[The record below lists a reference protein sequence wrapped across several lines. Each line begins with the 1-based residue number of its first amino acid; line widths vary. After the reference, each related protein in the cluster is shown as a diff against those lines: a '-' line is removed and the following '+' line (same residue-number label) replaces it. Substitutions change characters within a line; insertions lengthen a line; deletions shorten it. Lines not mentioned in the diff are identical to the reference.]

1 MGLENITGD
10 KELLEKDIECCDNN
24 EEHCGFADLIR
35 DSVNSALFFG
45 GAIAT
50 GVVIYVGY
58 EVISSFYK

>member
-10 KELLEKDIECCDNN
+10 EELLEKDIECYEDN
-24 EEHCGFADLIR
+24 EERCGFADLIH

-50 GVVIYVGY
+50 GVVIYMGY
-58 EVISSFYK
+58 KLISSFYK